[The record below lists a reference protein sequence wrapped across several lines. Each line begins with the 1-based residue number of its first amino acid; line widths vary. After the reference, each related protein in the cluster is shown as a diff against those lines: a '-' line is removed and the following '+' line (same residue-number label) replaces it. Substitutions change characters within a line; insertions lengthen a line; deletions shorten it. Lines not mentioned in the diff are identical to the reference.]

1 MIAPEYPRPSMYREH
16 WRSLE
21 GRWEFDFFD
30 DYPITDAV
38 HRVSGTLGMT
48 IEVPFTYQCERS
60 GIGDHTYHPCMVY
73 RRRVKLTEQELMQR
87 IILHF
92 GAVDYEAGIW
102 IDGQCIGTHT
112 GGYTP
117 FSFDI
122 TSIIDGDEFLL
133 AIEAVDTLSLEQP
146 RGKQSWC
153 DPVSCW
159 YTPSSGIWQPV
170 WLEFVPDTFITSC
183 SASGEITD
191 GHQIA
196 VTVELNAP
204 CPGGVIESTLSFRGE
219 QLKSICIPCDALER
233 SSVFTFPLTEAH
245 LWDVEHP
252 DLYDITI
259 SCCTPEGVQDTVMTY
274 AAFRTVQWDRQGMK
288 VNGTVRALK
297 LVLDQGY
304 WPHSGYS
311 APSAQAFADDILLM
325 KQMGFNGCRKHM
337 KYEDPRFY
345 HQADVLGFY
354 VWEEAP
360 AFYEFSSSSAR
371 QFSSELRQII
381 RRDAHHPSV
390 ITWVLCNESWGI
402 AAIREDRK
410 IQQWLSKLTSEVRA
424 GVGVPVID
432 NDGWEHLSGQIGTF
446 HSYEHTNEQ
455 LRDDWDAA
463 RAGRSA
469 GVHGR
474 KLYVDEQYGSAAPL
488 LLTEFGGLS
497 FLERSDDRAAWGY
510 GRARS
515 SVEEFFEAVK
525 LIIESAEELPDC
537 AGWCYTQ
544 FCDVQQEKNG
554 LLFAD
559 RRPKFPLQWLQELIG
574 QDAKQ

>member
-1 MIAPEYPRPSMYREH
+1 MPQAY
-16 WRSLE
+16 
-21 GRWEFDFFD
+21 
-30 DYPITDAV
+30 
-38 HRVSGTLGMT
+38 
-48 IEVPFTYQCERS
+48 EVR
-60 GIGDHTYHPCMVY
+60 
-73 RRRVKLTEQELMQR
+73 
-87 IILHF
+87 
-92 GAVDYEAGIW
+92 
-102 IDGQCIGTHT
+102 
-112 GGYTP
+112 
-117 FSFDI
+117 
-122 TSIIDGDEFLL
+122 
-133 AIEAVDTLSLEQP
+133 
-146 RGKQSWC
+146 
-153 DPVSCW
+153 
-159 YTPSSGIWQPV
+159 
-170 WLEFVPDTFITSC
+170 
-183 SASGEITD
+183 
-191 GHQIA
+191 
-196 VTVELNAP
+196 
-204 CPGGVIESTLSFRGE
+204 
-219 QLKSICIPCDALER
+219 
-233 SSVFTFPLTEAH
+233 
-245 LWDVEHP
+245 
-252 DLYDITI
+252 
-259 SCCTPEGVQDTVMTY
+259 
-274 AAFRTVQWDRQGMK
+274 
-288 VNGTVRALK
+288 
-297 LVLDQGY
+297 
-304 WPHSGYS
+304 
-311 APSAQAFADDILLM
+311 
-325 KQMGFNGCRKHM
+325 
-337 KYEDPRFY
+337 DPRFY